1 MYICA
6 QLLIFSMKITD
17 KKKGKTTVI
26 LEVSIK
32 EKDYIDSVESSLVDY
47 RKKMNLPGFRVGKV
61 PMGLVKKKY
70 QIPIKVEEINKLL
83 SQNIQKYISE
93 KKISILGGPMPVD
106 KAIDFENNVDFIF
119 EYELGLQPDV
129 NLALAEK
136 SKIDYWVI
144 DPKNNQVK
152 DHVLSLQKRY
162 GQIMSSENIREGD
175 MLNVGLQEFINN
187 TPKEGG
193 VSNSTSF
200 LVDKIEDASV
210 KKKFLKMKK
219 SETIIFDLKKSF
231 SNQTDLASMLNISK
245 EELEKTESNFSCE
258 IQNVSRLVPA
268 EIDNDFFKKVYPEKE
283 IKTEK
288 EFKSIVKSELSSNY
302 LKDSDRK
309 LFNDASLMFIEKIK
323 LAFPEDFLKRW
334 LKSNAKKEFSESE
347 FNSEYKNYLKYLS
360 WQLIENKICIEND
373 IKITNDRLI
382 EFTKER
388 VLEQMKSYGNVKM
401 GDKEIDGIVSNI
413 LKNKQEAE
421 KMTNELV
428 VIELTGYFKSKMKLK
443 RNTVTLDEFI
453 KLANNQK

>member
-1 MYICA
+1 
-6 QLLIFSMKITD
+6 MKIIE
-17 KKKGKTTVI
+17 KKKGKTTII
-26 LEVSIK
+26 LEVNIK
-32 EKDYIDSVESSLVDY
+32 EKDYIDSVESSLFDY

-61 PMGLVKKKY
+61 PIGLVKKKY
-70 QIPIKVEEINKLL
+70 ALPIKIEEINKVL
-83 SQNIQKYISE
+83 SQSVQTYISE
-93 KKISILGGPMPVD
+93 KKISILGGPMPVE
-106 KAIDFENNVDFIF
+106 KTIDFENNIDFVF

-129 NLALAEK
+129 NLSLAEN
-136 SKIDYWVI
+136 SKVDYWVI
-144 DPKNNQVK
+144 EPKSDQIK
-152 DHVLSLQKRY
+152 SHVLNLQKRY
-162 GQIMSSENIREGD
+162 GQITNPDSISIGD
-175 MLNVGLQEFINN
+175 MLNVNLKELINN
-187 TPKEGG
+187 IPKEGG
-193 VSNSTSF
+193 AANSTSL
-200 LVDKIEDASV
+200 LVDKIEDDSV
-210 KKKFLKMKK
+210 KNKFLKMKK
-219 SETIIFDLKKSF
+219 SDTIIFDIKKSF
-231 SNQTDLASMLNISK
+231 TNQTDLASMLNISK
-245 EELEKTESNFSCE
+245 EELEKTESMFSCE
-258 IQNVSRLVPA
+258 IQNISRLVPA
-268 EIDNDFFKKVYPEKE
+268 DIDGDFFKKVYPKKD
-283 IKTEK
+283 IKTQK
-288 EFKSIVKSELSSNY
+288 EFKSLVKSELSRNY

-360 WQLIENKICIEND
+360 WQLIENKICLEND

-382 EFTKER
+382 TFTKER

-413 LKNKQEAE
+413 LKNKQESE

>member
-1 MYICA
+1 MRSIINFFYENSR
-6 QLLIFSMKITD
+6 Q
-17 KKKGKTTVI
+17 KKGKTTLL
-26 LEVSIK
+26 LEVNIK
-32 EKDYIDSVESSLVDY
+32 EKDYIDSVESSLVNY

-70 QIPIKVEEINKLL
+70 QLPIKVEEINKLL
-83 SQNIQKYISE
+83 SQDIQKYISE

-106 KAIDFENNVDFIF
+106 KVIDFENNVDFIF

-144 DPKNNQVK
+144 EPKNDQIK
-152 DHVLSLQKRY
+152 DHILSLQKRY
-162 GQIMSSENIREGD
+162 GQIINPDNINAGD
-175 MLNVGLQEFINN
+175 MLNVNLKELVDNK
-187 TPKEGG
+187 PKEGG
-193 VSNSTSF
+193 VSNTTS
-200 LVDKIEDASV
+200 LLLDKIEDDSV

-219 SETIIFDLKKSF
+219 SETIVFELKKSF
-231 SNQTDLASMLNISK
+231 SNQADLASMLNISK
-245 EELEKTESNFSCE
+245 EELGKIESNFSCE
-258 IQNVSRLVPA
+258 IQNISRLVPA
-268 EIDNDFFKKVYPEKE
+268 EINTEFFKKVYPNKK
-283 IKTEK
+283 IKTQK
-288 EFKSIVKSELSSNY
+288 EFKSIIKSELSSNY

-309 LFNDASLMFIEKIK
+309 LFNDASLMYIEKIK
-323 LAFPEDFLKRW
+323 LSFPEEFLKRW

-347 FNSEYKNYLKYLS
+347 FNAEYKNYLKYLS

-373 IKITNDRLI
+373 IKITNERLI

-421 KMTNELV
+421 KITNELV
-428 VIELTGYFKSKMKLK
+428 VIELTAYFKNNMKLK
-443 RNTVTLDEFI
+443 RNSVSLDEFI

>member
-6 QLLIFSMKITD
+6 QLLIFSMKIAD
-17 KKKGKTTVI
+17 KKKGNTTLL
-26 LEVSIK
+26 LEVNIK
-32 EKDYIDSVESSLVDY
+32 EKDYIDSVESSLVNY

-70 QIPIKVEEINKLL
+70 QLPIKVEEINKLL

-106 KAIDFENNVDFIF
+106 KVIDFENNVDFIF

-144 DPKNNQVK
+144 EPKIDQIK
-152 DHVLSLQKRY
+152 DHILSLQKRY
-162 GQIMSSENIREGD
+162 GQIINPDSINAGD
-175 MLNVGLQEFINN
+175 MLNVNLKELVGNK
-187 TPKEGG
+187 PKEGG
-193 VSNSTSF
+193 VSNTTS
-200 LVDKIEDASV
+200 LLLDKIEDDSV

-219 SETIIFDLKKSF
+219 SETIVFELKKSF

-245 EELEKTESNFSCE
+245 EELGKIESNFSCE
-258 IQNVSRLVPA
+258 IQNISRLVPA
-268 EIDNDFFKKVYPEKE
+268 EINAEFFKKVYPDKN
-283 IKTEK
+283 IKTQK
-288 EFKSIVKSELSSNY
+288 EFKSIIKSELSSNY

-309 LFNDASLMFIEKIK
+309 LFNDASLLFIEKIK
-323 LAFPEDFLKRW
+323 LSLPEEFLKRW

-347 FNSEYKNYLKYLS
+347 FNAEYKNYLKYLS

-373 IKITNDRLI
+373 IKITNERLI

-428 VIELTGYFKSKMKLK
+428 VIELTAYFKNNMKLK
-443 RNTVTLDEFI
+443 RNSVSLDEFI

>member
-70 QIPIKVEEINKLL
+70 QLPIKVEEINKLL

-152 DHVLSLQKRY
+152 DHILSLQKRY

-245 EELEKTESNFSCE
+245 EELEKTESNFACE

-268 EIDNDFFKKVYPEKE
+268 KIDNDFFKKVYTEKE

-288 EFKSIVKSELSSNY
+288 EFKSIVKSELSNNY

-360 WQLIENKICIEND
+360 WQLIENKICLEND

-388 VLEQMKSYGNVKM
+388 VLEQMKSYGSVKM